1 MIHIKTASEIARMR
15 VPCRLT
21 AQLREAV
28 AERIRPGVAT
38 VELDEF
44 AAEWIRGHGVESA
57 FLGYNGYPANICISL
72 NDVVVH
78 GIPSAHE
85 IINNGDIVSIDLG
98 VIADGFVGDSAK
110 TVMVGDVCERTREL
124 CRVTQESL
132 AAGIAAAK
140 DGGRLGDVSHAVQ
153 SVAEAAGFGVVRD
166 YCGHGIGR
174 KMHEDPQILNYG
186 KAGRGP
192 VLRSGMVLAIEP
204 MINTKDWRVDVMDDG
219 WTVRTRDGLPSA
231 HYEHTVLVTP
241 FGGEI
246 LTTP

>member
-1 MIHIKTASEIARMR
+1 MIHVKTPSEIARMR

-28 AERIRPGVAT
+28 AERIRPGVST
-38 VELDEF
+38 LELDEF
-44 AAEWIRGHGVESA
+44 AAAWIAERGVKSA
-57 FLGYNGYPANICISL
+57 FLGYAGYPANICISL

-78 GIPSAHE
+78 GIPSRHE

-98 VIADGFVGDSAK
+98 VVADGFVGDSAK
-110 TVMVGDVCERTREL
+110 TVIVGEVCERTWEL
-124 CRVTQESL
+124 CRTTEAAL
-132 AAGIAAAK
+132 MAGIAAAK

-153 SVAEAAGFGVVRD
+153 TVAEAGGFGVVRD

-186 KAGRGP
+186 KAGKGP
-192 VLRSGMVLAIEP
+192 VLKSGMVLAIEP
-204 MINTKDWRVDVMDDG
+204 MINTGDWRVDVMDDG
-219 WTVRTRDGLPSA
+219 WTVRTRDRLPSA

-241 FGGEI
+241 SGGEI
-246 LTTP
+246 LTVP